1 MASAMHPTKGTI
13 ALNDSGRFSILQ
25 RRYLGLLD
33 VSVLL
38 LSLLIF
44 FVFLLMLNR
53 FLFPEGARLGDLA
66 SLSGSGPQT
75 IEERGEIS
83 LAGDAIDG
91 FGAFIA
97 KLGEVSREVKIRPAD
112 SIAWTNAKQGAAVNN
127 RDAVQTFANSRARVD
142 FTTDNNLRIG
152 QNSLVIFSS
161 SVADPFLQRRD
172 PAVLVMEGQL
182 DGSVNSAYGD
192 FAVALPAGLAFLSA
206 DESGRDADFKLSV
219 NPDGS
224 STIAMYAGQAS
235 VDVGGKSYQLGANN
249 ALTVAE
255 DGRTTGVK
263 RLPTPPNVRSPRGD
277 LIARFR
283 DMPPRVK
290 FEWGAVAGAQN
301 YRLEL
306 ARDRNFEEI
315 LVDEYLNETTFTHGN
330 LSAGE
335 YFWRVSARSGWIQG
349 PGTRPGRLRVVR
361 DAEPPQLELEP
372 IQQTVAGRYE
382 LRGKTSPDAKVFVRG
397 EPVTISSAGTFSH
410 LFSATPGAQA
420 IVVEAIDTVG
430 NVMSNSQ
437 IFYASN
443 NLPGSD

>member
-1 MASAMHPTKGTI
+1 MASAMYPTNGNI
-13 ALNDSGRFSILQ
+13 ALKDSGRFNILQ
-25 RRYLGLLD
+25 GRYLGLLD

-38 LSLLIF
+38 LSV
-44 FVFLLMLNR
+44 FVFFLFLLTLNR
-53 FLFPEGARLGDLA
+53 ILFPEGARLGDLA
-66 SLSGSGPQT
+66 SLSGSGSQT
-75 IEERGEIS
+75 IERRGEIS
-83 LAGDAIDG
+83 LAGDAVDG

-112 SIAWTNAKQGAAVNN
+112 SIAWTNAKQGVAVND
-127 RDAVQTFANSRARVD
+127 RDAVQTFADSRARID

-161 SVADPFLQRRD
+161 SVVDPFLQRRD
-172 PAVLVMEGQL
+172 PAVIVMEGQL
-182 DGSVNSAYGD
+182 DGSVNAEYGA
-192 FAVALPAGLAFLSA
+192 FAVALPAGLAVLSA
-206 DESGRDADFKLSV
+206 DESGTEADFKLSV

-224 STIAMYAGQAS
+224 STIVMYAGQAA
-235 VDVGGKSYQLGANN
+235 VDIAGKSYQLGASN

-263 RLPTPPNVRSPRGD
+263 RLPALPNVRAPRRD
-277 LIARFR
+277 AVASFR
-283 DMPPRVK
+283 NMPPRVK
-290 FEWGAVAGAQN
+290 FEWGSVAGAQN

-315 LVDEYLNETTFTHGN
+315 LVDETLNDTTFTHGN
-330 LSAGE
+330 LAAGE
-335 YFWRVSARSGWIQG
+335 YFWRVSARNGWIQG
-349 PGTRPGRLRVVR
+349 PGTKPGRLRVVR

-397 EPVTISSAGTFSH
+397 EPVDISSAGTFSH
-410 LFSATPGAQA
+410 LFSAAPGAQA

-437 IFYASN
+437 IFYANN
-443 NLPGSD
+443 NLSGSD

>member
-1 MASAMHPTKGTI
+1 MASAMHPTNGNI
-13 ALNDSGRFSILQ
+13 ATANSGRFSILQ

-33 VSVLL
+33 VCVLL
-38 LSLLIF
+38 LSLLVF

-53 FLFPEGARLGDLA
+53 ILFPEGARLGDLA
-66 SLSGSGPQT
+66 ALSGSGSQT
-75 IEERGEIS
+75 IDRRGEIS

-97 KLGEVSREVKIRPAD
+97 QLGEVNREVKIRPAD
-112 SIAWTNAKQGAAVNN
+112 SIAWTDAKQGAAVNN

-142 FTTDNNLRIG
+142 FTTDNELRIG

-172 PAVLVMEGQL
+172 PAVVVMEGQL
-182 DGSVNSAYGD
+182 DGSVNSGYGA
-192 FAVALPAGLAFLSA
+192 FAVALPGGLAVLSA
-206 DESGRDADFKLSV
+206 DESGREADFKLSV

-224 STIAMYAGQAS
+224 STIAMYAGMAD
-235 VDVGGKSYQLGANN
+235 VDVGGKSYQLGANS

-263 RLPTPPNVRSPRGD
+263 RLPNRPSVRLPRRD
-277 LIARFR
+277 AIARFR

-290 FEWGAVAGAQN
+290 FEWGRVAGAQN

-315 LVDEYLNETTFTHGN
+315 LVDEYLNETSFTHGN

-335 YFWRVSARSGWIQG
+335 YFWRISARNGWIQG
-349 PGTRPGRLRVVR
+349 PGTQPGRLRVVR
-361 DAEPPQLELEP
+361 DAEPPQLEVEP
-372 IQQTVAGRYE
+372 IQQTVAGSYE
-382 LRGKTSPDAKVFVRG
+382 LRGKTSPDARVFVRG
-397 EPVTISSAGTFSH
+397 EPVKISSAGTFSH
-410 LFSATPGAQA
+410 LFSAAPGAQA

-443 NLPGSD
+443 NLSGSD

>member
-1 MASAMHPTKGTI
+1 MVSAMHPTNGNI
-13 ALNDSGRFSILQ
+13 ALADSGRFSFLR

-33 VSVLL
+33 VGVLL
-38 LSLLIF
+38 LSLLVF

-53 FLFPEGARLGDLA
+53 ILFPEGARLGDLA
-66 SLSGSGPQT
+66 SLSGSGPQA
-75 IEERGEIS
+75 IDQRGEIS

-97 KLGEVSREVKIRPAD
+97 QLGEVSREVKIRPAD
-112 SIAWTNAKQGAAVNN
+112 SVAWTDAKIGSPVNN
-127 RDAVQTFANSRARVD
+127 RDAVQTFANSRARID
-142 FTTDNNLRIG
+142 FTTDNDLRIG

-172 PAVLVMEGQL
+172 PAVVVMEGQL
-182 DGSVNSAYGD
+182 DGSVNSEYGS
-192 FAVALPAGLAFLSA
+192 FAVALPAGLAVLSA
-206 DESGRDADFKLSV
+206 DESGKAADFKLSV

-224 STIAMYAGQAS
+224 STIAMYAGLAD
-235 VDVGGKSYQLGANN
+235 VDVAGKNYQLAANN

-263 RLPTPPNVRSPRGD
+263 GLPTRPNVRSPRRD
-277 LIARFR
+277 SIARFR

-290 FEWGAVAGAQN
+290 FEWGRVAGAQN

-315 LVDEYLNETTFTHGN
+315 LVDEYLNDTTFTHGN
-330 LSAGE
+330 LPAGE
-335 YFWRVSARSGWIQG
+335 YFWRISARNGWIQG
-349 PGTRPGRLRVVR
+349 PGTEPGRLRVVR

-372 IQQTVAGRYE
+372 IQQMVAGNYE
-382 LRGKTSPDAKVFVRG
+382 LRGKTSPDAKVYVRG
-397 EPVTISSAGTFSH
+397 EPVKISSVGTFSH
-410 LFSATPGAQA
+410 LFAAAPGAQA

-430 NVMSNSQ
+430 NVISNSQ

-443 NLPGSD
+443 NSSGSD

>member
-1 MASAMHPTKGTI
+1 MHPTNDDI
-13 ALNDSGRFSILQ
+13 AMADSGRFGILR

-33 VSVLL
+33 ISVLL
-38 LSLLIF
+38 LSLLVF

-53 FLFPEGARLGDLA
+53 ILFPAGAQLGDLA
-66 SLSGSGPQT
+66 AMSGSGQQADDQ
-75 IEERGEIS
+75 RGEKS

-91 FGAFIA
+91 FSAFIA
-97 KLGEVSREVKIRPAD
+97 ELGDVNRDVKIRPAD
-112 SIAWTNAKQGAAVNN
+112 SVAWADAEIGAPVNN
-127 RDAVQTFANSRARVD
+127 RDAVQTFANSRARID
-142 FTTDNNLRIG
+142 FTTNNNLRMG

-172 PAVLVMEGQL
+172 PAVVVMEGQL
-182 DGSVNSAYGD
+182 DGSVNSDYGT
-192 FAVALPAGLAFLSA
+192 FAVALPAGLAVLSA
-206 DESGRDADFKLSV
+206 DESGNAADFKLSV

-224 STIAMYAGQAS
+224 STIALYAGQAG
-235 VDVGGKSYQLGANN
+235 VEIGGKHYQLGANS

-263 RLPTPPNVRSPRGD
+263 RLPNRPSVRLPGRD
-277 LIARFR
+277 AVARFR

-290 FEWGAVAGAQN
+290 FEWGPVVGAQK

-306 ARDRNFEEI
+306 ARDRNFEKI
-315 LVDEYLNETTFTHGN
+315 LVDENLNDTSFTHGN

-335 YFWRVSARSGWIQG
+335 YFWRVSARNGWIQG
-349 PGTRPGRLRVVR
+349 PGTRPGRLRIVR

-382 LRGKTSPDAKVFVRG
+382 LRGRTSPDAKVYVRG
-397 EPVTISSAGTFSH
+397 EPVEISSGGTFSH
-410 LFSATPGAQA
+410 LFSAAPGAQA

-437 IFYASN
+437 IFYARN
-443 NLPGSD
+443 NLSGSD

>member
-1 MASAMHPTKGTI
+1 MASEMHPTNGDI
-13 ALNDSGRFSILQ
+13 ALTDSGRFSFLE
-25 RRYLGLLD
+25 RRYLGLMD
-33 VSVLL
+33 VGVLL
-38 LSLLIF
+38 LSLLVF
-44 FVFLLMLNR
+44 FVFLLLLNR
-53 FLFPEGARLGDLA
+53 ILFPEGARLGDLA

-75 IEERGEIS
+75 LDQRGEIS

-91 FGAFIA
+91 FSVFIA

-112 SIAWTNAKQGAAVNN
+112 SFAWTNAKQGAAVNN
-127 RDAVQTFANSRARVD
+127 RDAVQTFANARARVD
-142 FTTDNNLRIG
+142 FTTDNKLRIG

-182 DGSVNSAYGD
+182 DGSVNAEYGA
-192 FAVALPAGLAFLSA
+192 FAVALPAGLAVLSA
-206 DESGRDADFKLSV
+206 DESGTNADFKLSV

-224 STIAMYAGQAS
+224 STFALYAGQAA
-235 VDVGGKSYQLGANN
+235 VDVAGKSYQLGANN

-263 RLPTPPNVRSPRGD
+263 RLPGLPNVRAPRRD
-277 LIARFR
+277 AVARFR

-290 FEWGAVAGAQN
+290 FEWGSVAGAQN

-306 ARDRNFEEI
+306 ATDRNFEEI
-315 LVDEYLNETTFTHGN
+315 LVDETLNDTTFTHGN
-330 LSAGE
+330 LAAGE
-335 YFWRVSARSGWIQG
+335 YFWRVSARNGWIQG
-349 PGTRPGRLRVVR
+349 PGTSPGRVRVIR

-372 IQQTVAGRYE
+372 IQQTVAGSYE

-397 EPVTISSAGTFSH
+397 EPVKISSAGTFSH
-410 LFSATPGAQA
+410 QFSAKPGAQA

-430 NVMSNSQ
+430 NVVSNSQ

-443 NLPGSD
+443 NLSGSD